1 MGYDLTGYKNSTY
14 FRFHIFDFSP
24 ILHGAMRYGWV
35 PLGVFP
41 ESDDDS
47 IDYYGEKVNEEGR
60 LGKGKITY
68 YLSNDFQ
75 LVDKKDCEG
84 LKEALTKALNDD
96 YDFSLRDSHD
106 IDIAKNLEKVGIEIN
121 PVETSDKERYTEL
134 AKRFVDFIDKEEGF
148 FIL

>member
-1 MGYDLTGYKNSTY
+1 MG
-14 FRFHIFDFSP
+14 
-24 ILHGAMRYGWV
+24 
-35 PLGVFP
+35 
-41 ESDDDS
+41 SDDDS